1 MTDPT
6 EFTDRVHREALR
18 RAAPP
23 AHFDKEAL
31 LSRIERAID
40 RDDRPRSRTALR
52 TGRGV
57 TLWRVSRGAAAAM
70 SLFVAGVWY
79 GRMTAT
85 SSPAA
90 AGQQAELARGVIL
103 DFSHSTPF
111 GDAGSD
117 EGLGMTMRCGGCRV
131 VVTDAQ
137 PRWAV
142 ATYPVVDA
150 VIRGGVA
157 DEAGLRPG
165 DRILAV
171 DGRDVRDTTGASP
184 LNALPPLDFTFAYQ
198 RGDAESSTL
207 INRRIVV
214 ETNATEHRTVARSVS
229 QPGRLRRLWR
239 AVRAFFE

>member
-6 EFTDRVHREALR
+6 EFTDRAQGDALR
-18 RAAPP
+18 RVAPP

-31 LSRIERAID
+31 QRRIERAIE
-40 RDDRPRSRTALR
+40 RDHRPRLR
-52 TGRGV
+52 TVLQAGRGV
-57 TLWRVSRGAAAAM
+57 LLWRVSLGAAAAM

-79 GRMTAT
+79 GRMTPM

-90 AGQQAELARGVIL
+90 AVQQGERSRGVIL
-103 DFSHSTPF
+103 DFSHSTPL
-111 GDAGSD
+111 GDDGTD
-117 EGLGMTMRCGGCRV
+117 EGLGMTMRCVGCRV

-142 ATYPVVDA
+142 ATYPVVDD

-157 DEAGLRPG
+157 DEAGLRAG

-184 LNALPPLDFTFAYQ
+184 LNALPPLDFTVAYQ
-198 RGDAESSTL
+198 RGDAAASTL

-214 ETNATEHRTVARSVS
+214 ETVTTEHRAVTRSVS
-229 QPGRLRRLWR
+229 QPGLLRRLWR
-239 AVRAFFE
+239 AARAFFD